1 MSIATLSPRALYEEV
16 AELLR
21 QRIFSDELAPGS
33 WIDEAKIAEEFG
45 ISRTPL
51 REALKVL
58 ASEGLITMR
67 VRRGAWVT
75 EVTHEDMKQVYHLLA
90 LLESDAAA
98 WVAEFASPVQL
109 AELHGLHA
117 ELEQATL
124 DRKKFFGIN
133 EQFHMRIL
141 EATKN
146 KWLFQMVQDLRRVM
160 KLSRHNSLLKSG
172 RISHS
177 LEEHAIIMAAFDA
190 HDPEAARKAMQT
202 HFMQGLNA
210 AG

>member
-16 AELLR
+16 ADLLR
-21 QRIFSDELAPGS
+21 QRIFADELAPGS

-58 ASEGLITMR
+58 ASEGLVTMR

-75 EVTHEDMKQVYHLLA
+75 EVTHDDMKQVYHLLA

-98 WVAEFASPVQL
+98 WVAEFASPSQL
-109 AELHGLHA
+109 AELHSLHD
-117 ELEQATL
+117 ELEAATL
-124 DRKKFFGIN
+124 DRKKFFSIN
-133 EQFHMRIL
+133 EQFHMRVL

-172 RISHS
+172 RITHS
-177 LEEHAIIMAAFDA
+177 LEEHRVIMAAFDA
-190 HDPEAARKAMQT
+190 RDPVAARQAMQT
-202 HFMQGLNA
+202 HFANGLDA

>member
-1 MSIATLSPRALYEEV
+1 MSTVTLSPRALYEEV
-16 AELLR
+16 ADHLR
-21 QRIFSDELAPGS
+21 QRIFSDVLAPGS

-58 ASEGLITMR
+58 ASEGLVTMR

-75 EVTHEDMKQVYHLLA
+75 EVTHEDMKQVYHLLS

-98 WVAEFASPVQL
+98 WVAEFASAAQR
-109 AELHGLHA
+109 AELHALHK
-117 ELEQATL
+117 ELMAATL
-124 DRKKFFGIN
+124 DRKLFFSIN

-141 EATKN
+141 EATQN

-172 RISHS
+172 RITNS
-177 LEEHAIIMAAFDA
+177 LEEHETIMAAFDA
-190 HDPEAARKAMQT
+190 RDPVAARQAMQA
-202 HFMQGLNA
+202 HFVQGLDA